1 LGAGLSLPFI
11 QFNEMELANKTSA
24 ADYEQAVIEYRQ
36 KLYVSLQEVETALAN
51 VAHLKAELPRMQAL
65 ADETKKAEQQTQ
77 LRYQAGAMAFDSVL
91 NARTRRQAAD
101 HALLLHR
108 YQLAVA
114 SVEVYKVLG
123 GAPLVL
129 R

>member
-1 LGAGLSLPFI
+1 
-11 QFNEMELANKTSA
+11 
-24 ADYEQAVIEYRQ
+24 
-36 KLYVSLQEVETALAN
+36 
-51 VAHLKAELPRMQAL
+51 
-65 ADETKKAEQQTQ
+65 
-77 LRYQAGAMAFDSVL
+77 VL

-123 GAPLVL
+123 GAPIADQQAGMK
-129 R
+129 